1 MADPTDSPPC
11 PTRKAALINAHPG
24 QRYHPPVRQTS
35 EQVCAEKEDIASKKA
50 AADKAVQAQNE
61 SLHKLAMLNDKL
73 TSEDIMYA
81 RQHAVPKKAPKSVA
95 PKTTMGISSAAAGAQ
110 RKTQKKKV
118 GTDIV
123 PPATTEDPQSRPK
136 KQKTMGMDPSAGETA
151 ACEGLLTRS
160 AIAVVPDLPSGID
173 KPVDKPAVSESPKAA
188 ITTRPTKSLPAPR
201 PVQVVEIASMANV
214 LDTVTP
220 NALLNQTSNRPGEQQ
235 EGGPPEGLVKYS
247 ERQSADLPPRR
258 LPHRRTSL
266 VSSEKNVLGS
276 SATVESFAVG
286 EGDSGE
292 SSGSEYQAPEG
303 LGAMES
309 SGEGSVT
316 GESDLDGADKRKAK
330 KKELGKRK
338 GSNEGTFRRVAK
350 KPKPSPVREAIQAL
364 QKNTSP
370 NMVVSK
376 RKGAPEPATEPC
388 IGSKRT
394 KPSLVQ
400 GMDRD
405 WLKENVSKGAIKKSR
420 TAASSFRAK
429 ANGLSLAS
437 KRVAEKGD
445 ASKSTL
451 GGLEDEDPGA
461 TAASREAKGDA
472 NKGKGRR
479 TIAAMG
485 LKASVAV
492 DTDAAIKKEAEDKPV
507 QLQSMDDI
515 PFRSAD
521 EYRTFDN
528 TYVIAMLD
536 WASTSDDPFG
546 TNKRPQID
554 KILQKVWDELLPDNP
569 LNVTDYPAI
578 KKVIADRFNNHRSTI
593 SKIGRNV
600 VKEHLQGK
608 VDKDP
613 KFDVSAYARR
623 MAPRMKPF
631 LFLYKDPETLTELQM
646 QTGAFESEFICT
658 VFAAHLRHVAT
669 SSFDFHMGNPVGA
682 LALSA
687 VSVERAFKEYQ
698 RNEEGIANQKGL
710 PFRSNEW
717 GSPAVGWSAYVR
729 KFSAAK
735 WSKILATTT
744 EYMKISGCSAVDML
758 QTHVDAYEERAMV
771 ELSDN
776 SEGDTGNEFADVV
789 GSEDEREGLDE
800 LGDEGRLGVES
811 KGYEAVSD
819 DEGSIAMLEN
829 GLSGGGLMLASDDE
843 GGMHGEGN
851 MVALDDEGSE
861 AE

>member
-1 MADPTDSPPC
+1 
-11 PTRKAALINAHPG
+11 
-24 QRYHPPVRQTS
+24 
-35 EQVCAEKEDIASKKA
+35 
-50 AADKAVQAQNE
+50 
-61 SLHKLAMLNDKL
+61 
-73 TSEDIMYA
+73 
-81 RQHAVPKKAPKSVA
+81 
-95 PKTTMGISSAAAGAQ
+95 
-110 RKTQKKKV
+110 
-118 GTDIV
+118 
-123 PPATTEDPQSRPK
+123 
-136 KQKTMGMDPSAGETA
+136 
-151 ACEGLLTRS
+151 
-160 AIAVVPDLPSGID
+160 
-173 KPVDKPAVSESPKAA
+173 
-188 ITTRPTKSLPAPR
+188 
-201 PVQVVEIASMANV
+201 
-214 LDTVTP
+214 
-220 NALLNQTSNRPGEQQ
+220 
-235 EGGPPEGLVKYS
+235 
-247 ERQSADLPPRR
+247 
-258 LPHRRTSL
+258 
-266 VSSEKNVLGS
+266 
-276 SATVESFAVG
+276 
-286 EGDSGE
+286 
-292 SSGSEYQAPEG
+292 
-303 LGAMES
+303 MES

-330 KKELGKRK
+330 KKGLGKHK

-350 KPKPSPVREAIQAL
+350 KPKPHPVREAIQAL

-376 RKGAPEPATEPC
+376 RKGAPEPATEPR

-394 KPSLVQ
+394 KPSLAQ
-400 GMDRD
+400 GMDHD

-420 TAASSFRAK
+420 TAASSSGAK
-429 ANGLSLAS
+429 VNGLSLAS
-437 KRVAEKGD
+437 KRVVEKGD
-445 ASKSTL
+445 ASESTL
-451 GGLEDEDPGA
+451 GGLKDEDPGA
-461 TAASREAKGDA
+461 TAASREAKGDHA
-472 NKGKGRR
+472 NKGKSRR
-479 TIAAMG
+479 TIAVMG

-528 TYVIAMLD
+528 TYVVAMFD

-546 TNKRPQID
+546 TNEHPQID
-554 KILQKVWDELLPDNP
+554 KILQKVWDKLLPNNP

-578 KKVIADRFNNHRSTI
+578 KKIADRFNNHWSTI
-593 SKIGRNV
+593 GKIGRNV

-631 LFLYKDPETLTELQM
+631 LFLYKDPETLTELQT

-658 VFAAHLRHVAT
+658 VFAAHLRRVAT
-669 SSFDFHMGNPVGA
+669 SPFDFHMGNLVGA

-698 RNEEGIANQKGL
+698 GNEEGIANQKGL
-710 PFRSNEW
+710 PFGLNEW

-735 WSKILATTT
+735 WSKILATAT
-744 EYMKISGCSAVDML
+744 EYMKISGHSAVDML
-758 QTHVDAYEERAMV
+758 QTHVDTYEEHAMV
-771 ELSDN
+771 ELSDD
-776 SEGDTGNEFADVV
+776 SEGNAGNKFADVV
-789 GSEDEREGLDE
+789 GSEDEGEGLDE

-819 DEGSIAMLEN
+819 DKGSIAMLEN
-829 GLSGGGLMLASDDE
+829 GLSGGGLMLVLDDE